1 MASKVIVASHFF
13 LLERP
18 PTAGRVI
25 RSFFGSSLCG
35 MGSVHCKAR
44 RGYVPIGST
53 AASLLPTA
61 LQYTDP
67 TPIELSSSLK
77 TFSVQRR

>member
-25 RSFFGSSLCG
+25 RSFFGSSLSG

-67 TPIELSSSLK
+67 TSIKFSSRLKSLVIEN
-77 TFSVQRR
+77 